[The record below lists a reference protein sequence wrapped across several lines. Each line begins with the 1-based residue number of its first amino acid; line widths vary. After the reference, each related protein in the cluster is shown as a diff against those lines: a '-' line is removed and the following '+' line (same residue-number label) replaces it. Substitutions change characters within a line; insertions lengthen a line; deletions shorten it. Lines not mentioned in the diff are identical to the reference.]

1 LLASSDA
8 KSDKKGKVV
17 LSTEPLNSDEF
28 KERNIVKTFNIQDFS
43 IGGKKFE
50 SINQFT
56 SFTTDGEH
64 MYAHDSSVGIIKF
77 SIKEDDFGKI
87 LVLSPNFKYSSI
99 SMVYIDGKLFVR
111 D

>member
-1 LLASSDA
+1 
-8 KSDKKGKVV
+8 
-17 LSTEPLNSDEF
+17 
-28 KERNIVKTFNIQDFS
+28 
-43 IGGKKFE
+43 
-50 SINQFT
+50 
-56 SFTTDGEH
+56 